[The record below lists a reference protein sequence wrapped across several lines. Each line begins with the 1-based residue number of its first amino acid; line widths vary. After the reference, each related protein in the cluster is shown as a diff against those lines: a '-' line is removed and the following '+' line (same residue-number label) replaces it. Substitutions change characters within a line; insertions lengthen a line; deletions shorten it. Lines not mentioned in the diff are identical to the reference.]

1 MAEPKQADI
10 NRVINGY
17 NQADWAA
24 DYADTIVC
32 EMQQVSGDNY
42 RMVWST
48 EYSGGFKPNET
59 E

>member
-1 MAEPKQADI
+1 MAAPTQEDI
-10 NRVINGY
+10 DRVINGY
-17 NQADWAA
+17 NLADGAA
-24 DYADTIVC
+24 DYADTILC

-48 EYSGGFKPNET
+48 EYSGGFAPDKT